1 MKKCKF
7 KHSFM
12 FCIFAMILSI
22 AFGNLFYSQTADAA
36 KSKTKKAVKTASKA
50 TSLAE
55 KKATIYINGKYKI
68 TLKNKKKKAT
78 YFYTSNN
85 TKVAKVNA
93 SGTITGRNQGSAT
106 IKVRYKY
113 NGDFHTVGKFKIT
126 IVKSTMNDD
135 CKIVTLHTGES
146 ISTNKYLN
154 NANPDATYFIVCYPK
169 GIVSADKNGTITAA
183 RQGSAAVSVHEV
195 FNQKTRKVA
204 SIAMTVTGAS
214 PRYSE
219 LKVAYGQKLSL
230 DELIIDKNASAA
242 YAFSTDKPSL
252 ISASSTGITIRTG
265 SSSEQTCILGIT
277 ETINKKTYNIGT
289 TKLII
294 TNEPFI
300 FTTNQNIETGLGE
313 TLKIDSSCVV
323 LSNKRSN
330 ATYKL
335 VPKDTSIVSE
345 KLVTIAYGSTTLE
358 IQQKINGQENFT
370 TLPDTVTVMVNAAY
384 IPDDIKIKGITTT
397 VDGDKYK
404 KYPIACRNLN
414 ATYYYESEDPSI
426 CTVNVGGLNKGEDY
440 LVLTG
445 VKPGKTT
452 VTVYETETKV
462 STTPSASASPAPSAS
477 PSATPAPSTTSKRR
491 KVGTFTVYINEKNTA
506 TPSPSNAPNGVP
518 ENPVASDI
526 ISSITMTHLNKT
538 YKGYVSTT
546 SPECIFGDESSDFID
561 FGTDFEKLTSS
572 SFDVKTTNTKYSV
585 KSMISDDGGYEWI
598 MNVDLGDDDHTMVEI
613 PVTLFEG
620 ELDIASVIESISFK
634 LDTTGSQIEGVDP
647 LKMTEKSITKAS
659 VFPDYADMKQ
669 FEDGNTSFIVTFTK
683 NQMIAAGATIY
694 DPAATNPVSLADIN
708 DKNLNKTHPSGNVLS
723 KDIKINV
730 YSDTNKTANP
740 ALNSKPEI
748 QTEDNEVFTFSLGF
762 ENGTVIDC
770 DILLIV
776 TD

>member
-7 KHSFM
+7 KHAFI

-22 AFGNLFYSQTADAA
+22 AFGSLSYTQTASAA

-50 TSLAE
+50 TSLSE

-68 TLKNKKKKAT
+68 KLKNKKKKAT

-93 SGTITGRNQGSAT
+93 SGTITGRNKGSAT

-113 NGDFHTVGKFKIT
+113 DGDFHTVGKFKIT

-230 DELIIDKNASAA
+230 DELIIDKNTSAA

-252 ISASSTGITIRTG
+252 ISASSTGITIRSG

-462 STTPSASASPAPSAS
+462 STTPSASASPAPSSSPSAS
-477 PSATPAPSTTSKRR
+477 PSPSTTSTRR
-491 KVGTFTVYINEKNTA
+491 KVGTFTVYVNEKNTA
-506 TPSPSNAPNGVP
+506 TPGPTNAPNGVP

-526 ISSITMTHLNKT
+526 ISSITMTHRNKT

-561 FGTDFEKLTSS
+561 FGTDFGKLTSS

-620 ELDIASVIESISFK
+620 ELDIASVIKSISFK
-634 LDTTGSQIEGVDP
+634 LDTTGSQIEGVEP
-647 LKMTEKSITKAS
+647 LKMTEKSITKTS
-659 VFPDYADMKQ
+659 VFPDYTDIKQ
-669 FEDGNTSFIVTFTK
+669 FEDGNTSFVITFTK

-694 DPAATNPVSLADIN
+694 DPTATNPVSLADIN
-708 DKNLNKTHPSGNVLS
+708 DKNLNKTKPSGDVLL
-723 KDIKINV
+723 KDIQIND